1 MNAKSNNFKASSSAL
16 TTEMSSAVGD
26 TLLPPKTPIKKL
38 PHELAVNIS
47 ATLSPLICPPKLEN
61 RVGESHFIPFPE
73 MCVVE
78 TPLPRENSR
87 FLPE

>member
-1 MNAKSNNFKASSSAL
+1 MNAKSNNFKANTSNPTTEISSSA
-16 TTEMSSAVGD
+16 VD
-26 TLLPPKTPIKKL
+26 TLVPPKTPVKKH

-61 RVGESHFIPFPE
+61 RTGESHSVPFPE

-78 TPLPRENSR
+78 TPLPRESSR
-87 FLPE
+87 FLPD